1 MVRGYRLS
9 IVSWEGSIRAR
20 GMDAT
25 RPRGT
30 VVARDC
36 ARGISNNRSGREGVG
51 VGVDG
56 DSLERIAAHDA
67 IALELGVN
75 VEAPDVGHGVPCG
88 SAPRVCARRREWR
101 RIQTGL
107 SIFIW
112 DASIQTSDFLN
123 PGFSSRAHP
132 GVHDISV

>member
-9 IVSWEGSIRAR
+9 IASWEGSIRAR

-112 DASIQTSDFLN
+112 DASIQTSDLF
-123 PGFSSRAHP
+123 
-132 GVHDISV
+132 